1 MVIIVMGPQGS
12 GKTTQ
17 AEKISKAFGIPH
29 LESGE
34 IFREIAT
41 QDSDLGRRVKEALAS
56 GQLVNKTD
64 ADAVIQEML
73 TKAKYQDH
81 VVIDG
86 FPRDLDQAQR
96 YREHIDRVFYL
107 DVEEDECI
115 ARLMER
121 GRADDTPDVI
131 RERLRLYRERT
142 VPVLEYFDSHAILET
157 IDGNRH
163 PDSIFEDI
171 HKRITRML
179 QVGELELLT

>member
-41 QDSDLGRRVKEALAS
+41 QDSELGRRVKEALAS

-64 ADAVIQEML
+64 ADAVIHEML

-86 FPRDLDQAQR
+86 FPRDLDQAER
-96 YREHIDRVFYL
+96 YSEHIDRVFYL

-131 RERLRLYRERT
+131 RERLRLYKERT
-142 VPVLEYFDSHAILET
+142 VPVLEYFETHAMLET
-157 IDGNRH
+157 VDGNRD
-163 PDSIFEDI
+163 PDTIFRDI
-171 HKRITRML
+171 YDRIKRML
-179 QVGELELLT
+179 QIGELDLMS